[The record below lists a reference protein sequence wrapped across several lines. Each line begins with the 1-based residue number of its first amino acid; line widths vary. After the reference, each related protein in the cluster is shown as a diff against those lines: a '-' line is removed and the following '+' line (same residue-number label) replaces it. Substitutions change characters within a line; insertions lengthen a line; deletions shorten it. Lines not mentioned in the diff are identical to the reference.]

1 MEDRL
6 EESIIVKKEFLMDST
21 KQFLKEI
28 FGIDEDVLNAVRS
41 AETSLSEIFS
51 HYDKIC
57 EYNQYKVLHEFQ
69 QAGINDQHFAWNT
82 GYGYNDVG
90 RDALEKLYAD
100 VFGAEAGLV
109 RTTIVNGTHALA
121 CVFLGLLRP
130 GDELLYCSG
139 DPYDTMQSVIG
150 IRGDAY
156 GSLKDFDISY
166 KQVDKLPG
174 NRLDLEHIA
183 EAIGPNTKIAALQ
196 RSRGYAF
203 QNAIGVAQIE
213 EWVRVCKNIKP
224 DIICMVDNCY
234 GEFTELREPTDV
246 GVDIMAGSLIK
257 NPGGGLAVSGGY
269 IVGKKNLVDKVATRV
284 TSPAIGGECGLSFG
298 QGRSMFQGLFIA
310 PKVTAGAMKGA
321 ALCAKVF
328 ANLGFEVCPQAEDHR
343 SDIVE
348 AVKLETP
355 EALCAFCEAIQAA
368 APVDSYVTPIPWDM
382 PGYSDE
388 VIMAAGTFV
397 AGSSIELSADGPMR
411 EPYVAYFQGGI
422 TYEHSK
428 FGVIKAVQTL
438 KERNIIK
445 F

>member
-1 MEDRL
+1 MEKIMM
-6 EESIIVKKEFLMDST
+6 EKFLKDKT
-21 KQFLKEI
+21 EQFLNEKL
-28 FGIDEDVLNAVRS
+28 GIDEEVLSVVRRAESSLTDVFACC
-41 AETSLSEIFS
+41 
-51 HYDKIC
+51 DKIC
-57 EYNQYKVLHEFQ
+57 EYNQYKVLNEFQ

-90 RDALEKLYAD
+90 RDALEKLYAK

-156 GSLKDFDISY
+156 GSLKDFDVRY
-166 KQVDKLPG
+166 KQVDKLPDD
-174 NRLDLEHIA
+174 NLNLKSIA
-183 EAIGPNTKIAALQ
+183 EAIGSKTKIAALQ

-203 QNAIGVAQIE
+203 QNAVNIEQIE
-213 EWVRVCKNIKP
+213 EWVRFCKSVKP

-234 GEFTELREPTDV
+234 GEFTELHEPTDV

-269 IVGKKNLVDKVATRV
+269 IVGKQDLVDKVATRV

-310 PKVTAGAMKGA
+310 PRVTAGAMKGA

-328 ANLGFEVCPQAEDHR
+328 ANLGFEVCPQAEEHR

-348 AVKLETP
+348 AVKLNTP
-355 EALCAFCEAIQAA
+355 EALCAFCEGIQAA
-368 APVDSYVTPIPWDM
+368 APVDSYVTPIPWEM
-382 PGYSDE
+382 PGYSNE

-397 AGSSIELSADGPMR
+397 AGASIELSADGPMR
-411 EPYVAYFQGGI
+411 EPYVGYFQGGI

-438 KERNIIK
+438 KDRNIIK